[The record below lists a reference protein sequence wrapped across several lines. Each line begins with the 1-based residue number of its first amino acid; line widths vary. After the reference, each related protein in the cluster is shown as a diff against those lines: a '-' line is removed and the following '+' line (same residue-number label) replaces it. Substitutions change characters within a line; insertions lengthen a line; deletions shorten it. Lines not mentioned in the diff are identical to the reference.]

1 MVPTESLD
9 LTRRLLAYEAIADKT
24 SEPAQSAALRVYEK
38 LRRPLFALI
47 GVAGFQSLASRAL
60 TLAQT
65 EAPGLSVV
73 QVTADGS
80 LQGLGELD
88 QQIEKDLAEEGGA
101 ILIAQ
106 LLGLLSTFVGIAFAL
121 WLVQDAWP
129 DAAFGDHNSGKRG
142 EHEPTR

>member
-1 MVPTESLD
+1 VSAVSLSSESLNSIYTIT
-9 LTRRLLAYEAIADKT
+9 LSKAENLI
-24 SEPAQSAALRVYEK
+24 RV
-38 LRRPLFALI
+38 
-47 GVAGFQSLASRAL
+47 S
-60 TLAQT
+60 LAQT

-121 WLVQDAWP
+121 RLVQDAWP

>member
-9 LTRRLLAYEAIADKT
+9 LTRRLLAYEAIAGKT

-47 GVAGFQSLASRAL
+47 GVAGFRSLASRAL

-65 EAPGLSVV
+65 EVPGLSVV

-80 LQGLGELD
+80 LQGLGELG

-106 LLGLLSTFVGIAFAL
+106 LLGLLSTFVGIAFTL
-121 WLVQDAWP
+121 RLVQDAWP
-129 DAAFGDHNSGKRG
+129 DAAFEDHNSGTRG